1 MKTFLESALLI
12 VFLILIAVNLLRII
26 ADFWVYFNARHPKP
40 KYYRKRY
47 FFRQKNY
54 LQESGITACN
64 AYLRIR
70 YKDRNGQVTR
80 RDIDV
85 TQFGNEIYGGS
96 MYAYCHLRKDYRTFR
111 FDRVIS
117 ATDRTTG
124 EFINNIGRWLN
135 EKCKSQASQRSMPVD
150 EMG

>member
-1 MKTFLESALLI
+1 LKTFLESALI
-12 VFLILIAVNLLRII
+12 VVFLILIAVNLLRII
-26 ADFWVYFNARHPKP
+26 ADFWVYFNARHSRP
-40 KYYRKRY
+40 KYYRKRS

-54 LQESGITACN
+54 LQKSGITACN
-64 AYLRIR
+64 AYLSIR
-70 YKDRNGQVTR
+70 YKDRKGQITQ

-85 TQFGNEIYGGS
+85 KQFGNQIYGGS

-124 EFINNIGRWLN
+124 KFIHDIGLWLN
-135 EKCKSQASQRSMPVD
+135 ERCKSQASQSSMPVD
-150 EMG
+150 ETG